1 MTSPGWNS
9 QYSVHISTFD
19 TQHQQMLAMIKQV
32 QKSAQTG
39 GSPDH
44 IAKLFDELM
53 ECTRFHFDS
62 EEKAMQRHGF
72 DGYTP
77 HRTEHQ
83 ALLRKANDYHRQFIE
98 GKTMIPVEIMRYLN
112 DWLLHHIETMDRQ
125 YDSFF
130 HEKGVT

>member
-19 TQHQQMLAMIKQV
+19 TQHQQMLAMIEQV

-72 DGYTP
+72 DGYTS
-77 HRTEHQ
+77 H
-83 ALLRKANDYHRQFIE
+83 
-98 GKTMIPVEIMRYLN
+98 
-112 DWLLHHIETMDRQ
+112 
-125 YDSFF
+125 
-130 HEKGVT
+130 